1 MNYGRLVRDL
11 LLGVLGGESVHLV
24 EPAVPVFADATAT
37 SAITCFRPGQDG
49 AAGQVVRAVRLA
61 RVASPAELGSLAGGT
76 PVPVQALRDAAR
88 WGPLLRETA
97 REPAVAG
104 QPAAASQPGTASQQI
119 TAWPARHSRP
129 ADHGGPARRV

>member
-76 PVPVQALRDAAR
+76 SVPVQALRDAAR

-97 REPAVAG
+97 HEPAVAAS
-104 QPAAASQPGTASQQI
+104 QAPAAGRPSQQQPVRQ
-119 TAWPARHSRP
+119 AQP
-129 ADHGGPARRV
+129 ADHGGPARRA